1 MAFITDDYGNITLV
15 QGDSGKLTVSGIP
28 TDKNYKVYLA
38 IQNDKRQLVGFELKY
53 DSNGQDTVVISFP
66 PSLTNLLT
74 VKRNEETAEYYYG
87 IKICDE
93 TQGREED
100 FEDTLLIGNSEL
112 GDVNTITVY
121 PKKVEGTDNTVTN
134 TANEEEETNG

>member
-1 MAFITDDYGNITLV
+1 MAFITDDYGNITLI

-38 IQNDKRQLVGFELKY
+38 IQNDKRQPVGFELNY
-53 DSNGQDTVVISFP
+53 DSGGQDTVVISFP

-74 VKRNEETAEYYYG
+74 VKRNEETSEYYYG

-121 PKKVEGTDNTVTN
+121 PKKVEGTDNSVTN